1 MGLQYLT
8 FARPKKELRVRET
21 RPPRRMRT
29 LLSLALLSSILWAA
43 AASPDFRIQVPH
55 TSSAVMIDRV
65 LSKDEWQD
73 AKRVEVPDVAT
84 LYFQESAG
92 SVYIAVEYTKQSSGI
107 VDLYL
112 SPAEGEIYDFHAS
125 AKLGERTLHANTYSD
140 WAWWNNR
147 DWTANVSRVDSFEK
161 HTFLPAPVREYQ
173 IRRTR
178 FPSVSW
184 RLRFELTAMTAN
196 SETQAITIF
205 PQATTDKSTAG
216 WLVLD
221 LK

>member
-1 MGLQYLT
+1 MG
-8 FARPKKELRVRET
+8 
-21 RPPRRMRT
+21 T
-29 LLSLALLSSILWAA
+29 LLTLALFSSILWA
-43 AASPDFRIQVPH
+43 SRPTPDLYVVVPH
-55 TSSAVMIDRV
+55 TACEVMIDGV
-65 LSKDEWQD
+65 LSTDEWQD

-84 LYFQESAG
+84 LYFQQSAG
-92 SVYIAVEYTKQSSGI
+92 SVYIAVEYTKQPSGI

-112 SPAEGEIYDFHAS
+112 SPAEGEIYDLHAS
-125 AKLGERTLHANTYSD
+125 AKLGERTLQRSSYSD

-147 DWTANVSRVDSFEK
+147 EWTANVSRVDSFEK

-178 FPSVSW
+178 FPSIRW

-196 SETQAITIF
+196 SGIQATTIF
-205 PQATTDKSTAG
+205 PKTTTAESTAG